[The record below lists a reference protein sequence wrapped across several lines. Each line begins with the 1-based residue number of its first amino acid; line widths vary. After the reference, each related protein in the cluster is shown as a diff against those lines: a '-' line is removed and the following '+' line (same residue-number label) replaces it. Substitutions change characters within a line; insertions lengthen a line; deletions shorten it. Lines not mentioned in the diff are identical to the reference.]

1 MKNYIYLFLFFLSS
15 AVFTQND
22 SLQNVTGTKCS
33 MAPPKGFIPGVG
45 FSGFQQAESG
55 ASIIVAEFP
64 APYKQLVS
72 GFNGNALKSQ
82 GITLVQSRDTEFEG
96 KTATVML
103 VTQVVNNT
111 NYFKHILLFGDS
123 SYTVM
128 VNGIYPEASSNLEAE
143 IKKAMFSVK
152 YNPIQTVNGEQ
163 TAEFKIDIK
172 KSDLKF
178 ASFMQGSLIY
188 TSDGK
193 MPPETEN
200 KSMIIVGSSFQNVSV
215 ENRKEY
221 CLKRVKSLPYGEKNV
236 VEEITPITI
245 NNIEGFELT
254 AYGFDKE
261 NNKQLTYQVILFT
274 ETGSYYIILASAE
287 SDFEKY
293 LLGFKEVARS
303 FERK

>member
-15 AVFTQND
+15 AVFTQNA
-22 SLQNVTGTKCS
+22 SLQIVTGTKCS
-33 MAPPKGFIPGVG
+33 MIPPKGFIPGVG

-55 ASIIVAEFP
+55 ASIVVMEFP
-64 APYKQLVS
+64 APFKQLVS

-82 GITLVQSRDTEFEG
+82 GMTLVQSRDIEFDG

-103 VTQVVNNT
+103 ITQVVNNT
-111 NYFKHILLFGDS
+111 NYFKQILLFGDS
-123 SYTVM
+123 INTVM
-128 VNGIYPEASSNLEAE
+128 VNGIYPEAASNLEAE
-143 IKKAMFSVK
+143 IKKAIFSVK

-163 TAEFKIDIK
+163 SAEFKIDIK

-178 ASFMQGSLIY
+178 ASIIQGSLIY

-200 KSMIIVGSSFQNVSV
+200 KSMIIVGSSFQNVAV
-215 ENRKEY
+215 ENTKEY

-245 NNIEGFELT
+245 NYIEGFELV

-261 NNKQLTYQVILFT
+261 NNKQLIYQNILFT
-274 ETGSYYIILASAE
+274 ESGTYYIILGTTT
-287 SDFEKY
+287 SDFEKN
-293 LLGFKEVARS
+293 LIDFKAVART